1 MLKTYNTIINSRI
14 STIRNILK
22 KNKFDGFIQPRADS
36 YLGEYVPSSSARLEW
51 LCGFSG
57 SAGELLIL
65 TNKILLFVDSRY
77 FLQAIKETK
86 NTGIEVILI
95 SELTLIE
102 WLNKNIEKTAT
113 IGFDPWLYSDNH
125 INNIKNIK
133 LNSCNFK
140 ALNPNPIDLLWD
152 NRPKEPSSL
161 IKPHP
166 IKYAGISSKNK
177 INNLIKKMKENK
189 ADAYII
195 CQPDSLAWI
204 LNIRG
209 KDLTHTPVILARSI
223 VLSNGDI
230 YFFINKKRINTE
242 ALKHLKLC
250 GKNIKFL
257 SKEKIFEVIKHL
269 MTKNKKIWIDPSYT
283 PYAIVNNKNIN
294 SSLFIKKTCPIEFSK
309 AIKNKTEINGSV
321 KAHKKD
327 GIALCNFLYWL
338 FLPKSN
344 LTEISAA
351 KKIDILRSKQKNF
364 ICTSFETISGYGSN
378 GAIVHYR
385 VNNRSSKKFKKNN
398 LYLVDSG
405 GQYLEGTTDVTRT
418 IAIGKPT
425 KDMAKYYTI
434 VLKAHISLANIIFP
448 YGTAGHELD
457 ILARKHLW
465 REGLDY
471 GHGTGHGVG
480 SCLSVHEGPQR
491 ISRGSKTILE
501 PGMIISNEPGFYLKN
516 NFGIRIENLMIVKKC
531 KKNRFN
537 KKTMLFFKTLTL
549 APLDIKLINYKMLN
563 KEEIN
568 WINNY
573 HSSVYNTI
581 SPHLE
586 NSNRNWLKNIC
597 KKLKI

>member
-1 MLKTYNTIINSRI
+1 MLKTYNTITNSRI
-14 STIRNILK
+14 SKIRNILK
-22 KNKFDGFIQPRADS
+22 KNKFDGFIQPRSDS

-65 TNKILLFVDSRY
+65 TNKILLFVDNRY

-95 SELTLIE
+95 SDLTLIQ
-102 WLNKNIEKTAT
+102 WLNKNLDKTAT
-113 IGFDPWLYSDNH
+113 IGFDPWLYSDNQ

-133 LNSCNFK
+133 LNSCHFK

-209 KDLTHTPVILARSI
+209 KDLTHTPIILSRLI
-223 VLSNGDI
+223 VLSNGNI
-230 YFFINKKRINTE
+230 YFFINKKRIDTE

-257 SKEKIFEVIKHL
+257 SEEKIFEMIKYL
-269 MTKNKKIWIDPSYT
+269 ATKNKKIWIDPNNT
-283 PYAIVNNKNIN
+283 PYAIVNNKNTN

-309 AIKNKTEINGSV
+309 AIKNKTEINGSI

-338 FLPKSN
+338 SLPKTN
-344 LTEISAA
+344 ITEISAA

-385 VNNRSSKKFKKNN
+385 VNNQSSKKFKKNN

-425 KDMAKYYTI
+425 KDMVKYFTI

-491 ISRGSKTILE
+491 ISRGSKVILE
-501 PGMIISNEPGFYLKN
+501 PGMIISNEPGFYLKS
-516 NFGIRIENLMIVKKC
+516 NFGIRIENLMIVRKC
-531 KKNRFN
+531 KKNQFN
-537 KKTMLFFKTLTL
+537 KKTMLSFETLTL
-549 APLDIKLINYKMLN
+549 APLDNKLINYKMLN
-563 KEEIN
+563 KEEISWMN
-568 WINNY
+568 SY
-573 HSSVYNTI
+573 HSSVYKTI
-581 SPHLE
+581 SPHLKK
-586 NSNRNWLKNIC
+586 SNRNWLRNNC
-597 KKLKI
+597 KKIKT